1 MSDKRIK
8 ALAIKVHPKT
18 EPNGVEFEWD
28 KIPQLEVFTKNIII
42 PEIAVDQ
49 DGNSAVNI
57 GTIVS
62 GIPSVFGRA
71 NLFKN
76 ALDNIQDKDAEATGL
91 MLFYKSL
98 LSEWKGFIS
107 CIALNYKDIES
118 NRIHL
123 SYSDGKGLSTTAN
136 IYEPTGA
143 FGNMLFERQPLWCDQ
158 SLANNADK
166 IPFIDVLSFKGN
178 VVGGSS
184 PDSFLF
190 TSVSYS
196 INEKLPFVNRQTGKF
211 IDPLQSD
218 LNPQELITIYG
229 YAKHILGNI
238 EKFRLNYANLEEF
251 IRPEYGNISTCIQ
264 DWMNDMVVYQ
274 QAKGYLK
281 LDQSTPPEVGPL
293 FDYPFGILFN
303 YSTELFGSEG
313 IIYNENYNENDAKDK
328 RIKFDPK
335 DLLLPD
341 TTEIA
346 EIDLG
351 KDSLIT
357 KNYLKSMPILLLA
370 AETKGHPNEYAYFT
384 LPLTPLA
391 LNVFGATL
399 DALLGLSDSSN
410 VKSRLTGIYDVNN
423 NDGAC
428 LTVRLILYTQNGS
441 EIVKEVLYKVTADSI
456 KAKDILMW
464 PNFISKQ
471 WNRYFIY
478 SEIPHNDAKF
488 QATPFVGNVDD
499 DFFRIAL
506 DDKGVPLYL
515 AKDGKATIIPEKYG
529 NIKAQLHITS
539 NNAVADNKYKY
550 EIYESNKPFKGVKFA
565 YGGVDCGFGI
575 IRYDGS
581 GNTQSLPVN
590 MLNSTKTLS
599 NAYLGIDFGSTNSSI
614 AYYSASEKK
623 VCESLKLTN
632 KRVSLLSSDAKNNDK
647 QPAREDEIFFFQND
661 EILTNAIKSVLT
673 IHDPRRIVND
683 SKLEKESLISQAVK
697 GGFPCFEKNLP
708 IEIAEDNRYIL
719 GYKHGVGRA
728 ELVYNMK
735 WSTQAIDKSYK
746 TAYLSSL
753 LLHVYAQLFIE
764 GHEPKT
770 LKWSYPSSMG
780 KDLLI
785 EYTVIWNSLKEISP
799 IVGGVNLEVYPPSD
813 LSSIDD
819 TTGTS
824 AWGSSA
830 DDSSFGVNVSDTSAP
845 MATAGYEAV
854 TSDAWGATIVAP
866 AAGSGWGSPSA
877 QKPKAVHI
885 ATETPP
891 LRFDFRT
898 LSDKESLSEASAVAN
913 YLLRPNGG
921 HNVNPGELLLCFDIG
936 GSTTDITAL
945 CQMNGGKAMIK
956 QNSIRF
962 AAERVAQATRFSPNF
977 KNVLLKMCERKSI
990 SIEGLNAGT
999 YKFSENTA
1007 PYYFEQVVDRLEA
1020 ADFDTFYL
1028 LIAAEC
1034 KEMMSVNLYVT
1045 GLIMFYA
1052 GQLVHKL
1059 RNEIVKSEDTPTE
1072 DKTRLPQIII
1082 AFAGKGSRIFDWFR
1096 AVNPTAADDY
1106 YTKMFIRGMGGE
1118 TIARQ
1123 TIRPINYPSRIID
1136 INSQRSINNADVK
1149 YEVSK
1154 GLAIPT
1160 DITEILVPKHK
1171 QAIEII
1177 GEENFCIVTPDGQHK
1192 YLEATN
1198 SITSEM
1204 MEHIGTHFICL
1215 PPVGKPHCPR
1225 FMDFADLF
1233 YKVASSMFGL
1243 KMNAADFMAG
1253 FQDMKIENY
1262 IKGEPDFINAQ
1273 KRKRDD
1279 QKQFDY
1285 VAPIIILEGMKF
1297 FEKHLLKGIQK
1308 Q

>member
-18 EPNGVEFEWD
+18 EPSGVEFAWD
-28 KIPQLEVFTKNIII
+28 KIPQLEVFTKNILI
-42 PEIAVDQ
+42 PEIALDK
-49 DGNSAVNI
+49 DGHSSVNI

-62 GIPSVFGRA
+62 GIPSVFARA
-71 NLFKN
+71 TLFKG
-76 ALDNIQDKDAEATGL
+76 ALDNILDKDADVAGL

-98 LSEWKGFIS
+98 LSEWKGLIS

-123 SYSDGKGLSTTAN
+123 AYSDGKNLSTTVN

-143 FGNMLFERQPLWCDQ
+143 FGNMLFERKPLWCDQ

-166 IPFIDVLSFKGN
+166 VPFIDILSFKGI

-184 PDSFLF
+184 PDSFVF
-190 TSVSYS
+190 TSVSYQ
-196 INEKLPFVNRQTGKF
+196 IKDKLPFVNVQSGKF
-211 IDPLQSD
+211 IDPLQSE
-218 LNPQELITIYG
+218 LNPQELMSIYG
-229 YAKHILGNI
+229 YAKHILRNI
-238 EKFRLNYANLEEF
+238 EKFRLNYAGLDEL
-251 IRPEYGNISTCIQ
+251 IKPEYGNISACIQ
-264 DWMNDMVVYQ
+264 EWMNDMVVYQ
-274 QAKGYLK
+274 QAKGYPK
-281 LDQSTPPEVGPL
+281 LEQSSPPEVGIL
-293 FDYPFGILFN
+293 FNYPFSILFN

-313 IIYNENYNENDAKDK
+313 IIYNEANSNT
-328 RIKFDPK
+328 IPFDPK

-346 EIDLG
+346 QIDLG
-351 KDSLIT
+351 KESMIT

-370 AETKGHPNEYAYFT
+370 AEIKGHFNEYEYFT

-399 DALLGLSDSSN
+399 DALLGVSDSSN
-410 VKSRLTGIYDVNN
+410 VKSKLTAIYDVNVK
-423 NDGAC
+423 DGAS
-428 LTVRLILYTQNGS
+428 LTVRLTLYTQTGS
-441 EIVKEVLYKVTADSI
+441 EIIKEVIYKVTSDSI
-456 KAKDILMW
+456 NGKDILMW

-471 WNRYFIY
+471 WNRYFMY

-506 DDKGVPLYL
+506 DDNGVPLYL
-515 AKDGKATIIPEKYG
+515 AKDGKATVIPEKYG
-529 NIKAQLHITS
+529 NVKGELHITS

-565 YGGVDCGFGI
+565 HAGVDCGFGI

-590 MLNSTKTLS
+590 MLNSPKTLS
-599 NAYLGIDFGSTNSSI
+599 SAFLGIDFGSTNSSI
-614 AYYSASEKK
+614 AYYSESQDK
-623 VCESLKLTN
+623 VCDSLKLTN

-647 QPAREDEIFFFQND
+647 RPAVEDEIFFFQND

-673 IHDPRRIVND
+673 VHDSRRIVNNNNIQT
-683 SKLEKESLISQAVK
+683 ESLMAQAVK

-708 IEIAEDNRYIL
+708 IESAEDSRYIL
-719 GYKHGVGRA
+719 SYSRVGRA

-735 WSTQAIDKSYK
+735 WSTQKIDKSHK
-746 TAYLSSL
+746 SAYLSSL
-753 LLHVYAQLFIE
+753 LLHIYAQLFIE

-780 KDLLI
+780 KELLS
-785 EYTVIWNSLKEISP
+785 EYRGIWDSLKEISP
-799 IVGGVNLEVYPPSD
+799 IVGNVKLEIYPPSD
-813 LSSIDD
+813 LSNIGD
-819 TTGTS
+819 TTG
-824 AWGSSA
+824 
-830 DDSSFGVNVSDTSAP
+830 DSTWNKTTENAS
-845 MATAGYEAV
+845 
-854 TSDAWGATIVAP
+854 WGADNTSTWGTDPVVPTAN
-866 AAGSGWGSPSA
+866 SGWGDSSVA
-877 QKPKAVHI
+877 NRKAVVNI
-885 ATETPP
+885 ATETGP
-891 LRFDFRT
+891 LRFDFKP
-898 LSDKESLSEASAVAN
+898 LSDKESLSEACAVAN
-913 YLLRPNGG
+913 YLVRPNEGYS
-921 HNVNPGELLLCFDIG
+921 VETGELVLCFDIG

-945 CQMNGGKAMIK
+945 CQMEGGKAMIK

-962 AAERVAQATRFSPNF
+962 AAERVAQATKYSPNF
-977 KNVLLKMCERKSI
+977 KNVLLKMCERKKI
-990 SIEGLNAGT
+990 SIQGLNIQPF
-999 YKFSENTA
+999 KFSENTA

-1020 ADFDTFYL
+1020 SDFETFYL

-1034 KEMMSVNLYVT
+1034 KEMMSINLYVT

-1059 RNEIVKSEDTPTE
+1059 RNEIVKSEDAPLAVKKTPP
-1072 DKTRLPQIII
+1072 KIRI
-1082 AFAGKGSRIFDWFR
+1082 AFAGKGSRIFDWFS
-1096 AVNPTAADDY
+1096 AVNPAAANDY
-1106 YTKMFIRGMGGE
+1106 YTQMFIRGMGGE
-1118 TIARQ
+1118 AIARQ
-1123 TIRPINYPSRIID
+1123 TITPISINPFKIID
-1136 INSQRSINNADVK
+1136 INSQRGTDNADVK

-1160 DITEILVPKHK
+1160 NKTKILVPMHK

-1177 GEENFCIVTPDGQHK
+1177 GEENFCVITPSGEFK

-1198 SITSEM
+1198 SITAEM
-1204 MEHIGTHFICL
+1204 LEHIGNHFICS
-1215 PPVGKPHCPR
+1215 PPEGKPDCPR

-1233 YKVASSMFGL
+1233 YKVASNMFGL

-1253 FQDMKIENY
+1253 FQDMNIANY
-1262 IKGEPDFINAQ
+1262 IKGEPDFNKAQ
-1273 KRKRDD
+1273 KRKLDD
-1279 QKQFDY
+1279 QKEFDY

>member
-18 EPNGVEFEWD
+18 EPNGVEFAWD
-28 KIPQLEVFTKNIII
+28 KIPQLEVFTKNILI
-42 PEIAVDQ
+42 PEIAVDRE
-49 DGNSAVNI
+49 GNSSVNI

-62 GIPSVFGRA
+62 GIPSVFARA
-71 NLFKN
+71 NLFKS
-76 ALDNIQDKDAEATGL
+76 AVDNILDKDAEAAGL

-107 CIALNYKDIES
+107 CIALNYKDIEV

-123 SYSDGKGLSTTAN
+123 AYSDGQQLMTTAN

-166 IPFIDVLSFKGN
+166 VPFIDVISFKGN
-178 VVGGSS
+178 VVGGTS

-190 TSVSYS
+190 TSVAYS
-196 INEKLPFVNRQTGKF
+196 VKDKLPFVNVQNGKF
-211 IDPLQSD
+211 IDPLQSE
-218 LNPQELITIYG
+218 LNAQELFTLYG
-229 YAKHILGNI
+229 YAKHILLNI
-238 EKFRLNYANLEEF
+238 EKFRANYGGVDEM
-251 IRPEYGNISTCIQ
+251 IRPEYGNLSACVQ
-264 DWMNDMVVYQ
+264 GWMAEMVVYQ
-274 QAKGYLK
+274 QKKGYPK
-281 LDQSTPPEVGPL
+281 LDNQTPPEVGSL
-293 FDYPFGILFN
+293 FNYPFSILFN

-313 IIYNENYNENDAKDK
+313 IIYNESGEG
-328 RIKFDPK
+328 RIIFDPK

-346 EIDLG
+346 QIDFGREGLE
-351 KDSLIT
+351 T
-357 KNYLKSMPILLLA
+357 RNYLKSKPILLLS
-370 AETKGHPNEYAYFT
+370 AETKGHPNNYAYFT

-399 DALLGLSDSSN
+399 DALVGITEASN
-410 VKSRLTGIYDVNN
+410 VKSRITAIYDP
-423 NDGAC
+423 NDKDGER
-428 LTVRLILYTQNGS
+428 LTVNLKLYTETGN
-441 EIVKEVLYKVTADSI
+441 EIVKEVIYKVTADAI
-456 KAKDILMW
+456 VGKDILMW

-471 WNRYFIY
+471 WNRYFLY

-488 QATPFVGNVDD
+488 QATPFIGNVDD
-499 DFFRIAL
+499 DFFRIVL
-506 DDKGVPLYL
+506 DEKGIPLYL
-515 AKDGKATIIPEKYG
+515 ANNGRAALIPEKYG

-565 YGGVDCGFGI
+565 HAGTDCGFGI

-590 MLNSTKTLS
+590 MLNSPKTLS
-599 NAYLGIDFGSTNSSI
+599 KAYLGVDFGSTNTSI
-614 AYYSASEKK
+614 AYYSDHRNE

-632 KRVSLLSSDAKNNDK
+632 KRVSLLSTDIKNND
-647 QPAREDEIFFFQND
+647 QRPAVEDEIFFFQND

-673 IHDPRRIVND
+673 IHDSRRIVND
-683 SKLEKESLISQAVK
+683 GNIQTDSLMAQAVK

-708 IEIAEDNRYIL
+708 IENAEGNRYIL
-719 GYKHGVGRA
+719 GYNRVGRA

-764 GHEPKT
+764 GHEPHT

-780 KDLLI
+780 KELLS
-785 EYTVIWNSLKEISP
+785 EYRAIWDSLKSISP
-799 IVGGVNLEVYPPSD
+799 IEGTVKLKTYPPSD
-813 LSSIDD
+813 LSDIGD
-819 TTGTS
+819 TSGDS
-824 AWGSSA
+824 AWG
-830 DDSSFGVNVSDTSAP
+830 NPAP
-845 MATAGYEAV
+845 
-854 TSDAWGATIVAP
+854 D
-866 AAGSGWGSPSA
+866 SGWGSAVSEPPVATSGWGSA
-877 QKPKAVHI
+877 PVSTNGWGAEVTVPTAGGGWGAEPAKTSVNAVNI
-885 ATETPP
+885 ATETGPV
-891 LRFDFRT
+891 RFDFKR
-898 LSDKESLSEASAVAN
+898 LSNEESLSEACAVAN
-913 YLLRPNGG
+913 YLVRPNGG
-921 HNVNPGELLLCFDIG
+921 YSINPGELVLCFDIG

-945 CQMNGGKAMIK
+945 CQMEGGKAMIK
-956 QNSIRF
+956 QNSVRF
-962 AAERVAQATRFSPNF
+962 AAERIAQATKYSPNF
-977 KNVLLKMCERKSI
+977 KNVLLRMCEKKNI
-990 SIEGLNAGT
+990 FIEGLNHGNN
-999 YKFSENTA
+999 KFSENTA

-1020 ADFDTFYL
+1020 NDFTDFYL

-1034 KEMMSVNLYVT
+1034 KEMMSINLYVT

-1052 GQLVHKL
+1052 GQLAYKL
-1059 RNEIVKSEDTPTE
+1059 RTEIVKSEDAPAAV
-1072 DKTRLPQIII
+1072 KAIPPKIKI
-1082 AFAGKGSRIFDWFR
+1082 AFAGKGSRIFDWFT
-1096 AVNPTAADDY
+1096 AVNPAAADDY
-1106 YTKMFIRGMGGE
+1106 YTQMFIRGMGGE
-1118 TIARQ
+1118 AIAKKTITPVQ
-1123 TIRPINYPSRIID
+1123 TNPLKIID
-1136 INSQRSINNADVK
+1136 INSHRGVDNADVK

-1160 DITEILVPKHK
+1160 NITSILVPTNK
-1171 QAIEII
+1171 QAIELL
-1177 GEENFCIVTPDGQHK
+1177 GEDNFCVVTPSGEFK
-1192 YLEATN
+1192 YLESTK
-1198 SITSEM
+1198 SITPEM
-1204 MEHIGTHFICL
+1204 LEHIGNHFICL
-1215 PPVGKPHCPR
+1215 PQDGKPLCPR

-1233 YKVASSMFGL
+1233 YRVSSNMFGL
-1243 KMNAADFMAG
+1243 KMNPADFMAG
-1253 FQDMKIENY
+1253 FQDMNIENY
-1262 IKGEPDFINAQ
+1262 IKGEPDFIKAQ
-1273 KRKRDD
+1273 KRKHDD